1 MAYLPF
7 PCNWPLFTPKDKLG
21 DWFEAYASLM
31 ELNVWIKSTIGSAS
45 YDDGTKTWT
54 VEIKRQGGNRTLH
67 PRHVVFAT
75 GHAGEAKIPSFADQ
89 GTFKGSVYHASL
101 HQDASVTGNASGKK
115 VVVVGTGNSG
125 HDIAQNFYENGAE
138 VTMIQRR
145 GTYVISAKMGLF
157 MLHEGMYDEGGP
169 PTEDADIAGQSLP
182 IPVQFLFNIDLTARI
197 AETEK
202 ANIDGLT
209 KAGFK
214 LDFGNDKSGIYRK
227 YITRGGGYY
236 IDVGCSQLIIDGKIK
251 VKQSPDGISHFEQ
264 DGLVL
269 SDETKLQADII
280 VLATGYDNMRTSARK
295 IFGDKVADRCKD
307 VWDLDDEGEVNAV
320 SYLILVCR
328 V

>member
-31 ELNVWIKSTIGSAS
+31 ELNVWMKSTIESAS
-45 YDDGTKTWT
+45 YDDETKTWT

-75 GHAGEAKIPSFADQ
+75 GHAGEAKIPSFTGRD
-89 GTFKGSVYHASL
+89 TFKGSIYHATL
-101 HQDASVTGNASGKK
+101 HRDASVTGNASGKK

-145 GTYVISAKMGLF
+145 GTYVISAKTGLF
-157 MLHEGMYDEGGP
+157 MLHEGMYDESGP

-197 AETEK
+197 AEAER
-202 ANIDGLT
+202 ANIRLHIRQ
-209 KAGFK
+209 KC
-214 LDFGNDKSGIYRK
+214 LLPER
-227 YITRGGGYY
+227 RERR
-236 IDVGCSQLIIDGKIK
+236 LI
-251 VKQSPDGISHFEQ
+251 
-264 DGLVL
+264 
-269 SDETKLQADII
+269 
-280 VLATGYDNMRTSARK
+280 N
-295 IFGDKVADRCKD
+295 
-307 VWDLDDEGEVNAV
+307 V
-320 SYLILVCR
+320 SFYLFAPC
-328 V
+328 